1 MTNENAKQDELLD
14 ITPKNATP
22 DDEPEI
28 IDKII
33 HTNCSVCRSGHLK
46 EIHAWRKTMT
56 LREISD
62 KLKSTFNIDIAK
74 DSLSRHFLHYSKLIR
89 VRTIEKE
96 FLNFDEKLETLT
108 QHQRKTLFLCKIT
121 FDHIVKRLEAG
132 TLDLGISD
140 FEKLV
145 NLYYRVLR
153 DPDRSGDEDILAIFQ
168 RASDKYGATLDQGVM
183 VIKPNLPTR
192 SVEED

>member
-1 MTNENAKQDELLD
+1 MTIENEKQNELLE
-14 ITPKNATP
+14 TNPNNATEN
-22 DDEPEI
+22 DEPEML
-28 IDKII
+28 DKIVR
-33 HTNCSVCRSGHLK
+33 TNCTVCRSGHLK
-46 EIHAWRKTMT
+46 EIHAWRKTLT

-62 KLKSTFNIDIAK
+62 KLKSQFKIEIAK
-74 DSLSRHFLHYSKLIR
+74 DALSRHFQHYSKLVR

-153 DPDRSGDEDILAIFQ
+153 DPDRAGDEDIIAIFQ

-183 VIKPNLPTR
+183 VMKPNLPVR
-192 SVEED
+192 EVEE